1 MLDLLEMENQ
11 RATPT
16 TPSRD
21 RRDVLHIAPGA
32 PKRRPESLERD
43 SDAQRRT
50 LSLDFDS
57 DMGESVRR
65 TRAPHA
71 LAKRA
76 RLWFAPIVPATTTA
90 AVPEPEGQQPDGE
103 VLPAQLFYV

>member
-1 MLDLLEMENQ
+1 MENQ
-11 RATPT
+11 RAMPT

-32 PKRRPESLERD
+32 PKRRLESLERD

-65 TRAPHA
+65 TRALHA

-90 AVPEPEGQQPDGE
+90 AVPEPEGQQPGGE